1 MKRNPG
7 KGSMLRKRDEGGIR
21 QGASPRGAGRKEGR
35 MAIESFTSPSVLDLV
50 PRQSSRR
57 SHAVFVALQKEIV
70 LGALEP
76 GSALT
81 EMELA
86 QRFQCSQ
93 STVRE
98 ALMQLSE
105 DGLVRRLPHRG
116 TLVAPCRADDAR
128 ALIAIRR
135 DVECNH
141 LERILENVN
150 AAVVDALGDELNAMR
165 NAARDGDEYR
175 LSVHDRAFHT
185 TLFAAADL
193 PLVMP
198 ILTRCLI
205 HNHRFKILNSQPNR
219 ALEETAERHVP
230 IIEALRARDLDRLR
244 AVLGHHI
251 STIVDFGPDLTD
263 DGAPGPSAA
272 PAS

>member
-1 MKRNPG
+1 
-7 KGSMLRKRDEGGIR
+7 
-21 QGASPRGAGRKEGR
+21 
-35 MAIESFTSPSVLDLV
+35 MAVESFSTASVMDLV

-70 LGALEP
+70 LGELP
-76 GSALT
+76 PDSSLT

-105 DGLVRRLPHRG
+105 EGLVKRLPHRG
-116 TLVAPCRADDAR
+116 TLVAPCRAADAR
-128 ALIAIRR
+128 ALINIRR
-135 DVECNH
+135 EVECGY
-141 LERILENVN
+141 LEEVLRNSGRGLVGQ
-150 AAVVDALGDELNAMR
+150 LHDELNAMR

-193 PLVMP
+193 PLVVP

-205 HNHRFKILNSQPNR
+205 HNHRYKIMNSQPNR

-230 IIEALRARDLDRLR
+230 IIDALKDGDLERLR
-244 AVLGHHI
+244 TVLGHHI
-251 STIVDFGPDLTD
+251 STIVDFGPDLTED
-263 DGAPGPSAA
+263 AGA
-272 PAS
+272 

>member
-1 MKRNPG
+1 
-7 KGSMLRKRDEGGIR
+7 
-21 QGASPRGAGRKEGR
+21 
-35 MAIESFTSPSVLDLV
+35 MAVESFSTASVMDLV

-57 SHAVFVALQKEIV
+57 SHAVFVALQREIV
-70 LGALEP
+70 LGDLP
-76 GSALT
+76 PDSALT

-105 DGLVRRLPHRG
+105 EGLVKRLPHRG
-116 TLVAPCRADDAR
+116 TLVAPCRTEDAR
-128 ALIAIRR
+128 ALIHIRR
-135 DVECNH
+135 EVECGY
-141 LERILENVN
+141 LERVLGN
-150 AAVVDALGDELNAMR
+150 AGRGLVGQLGDELDAMR

-185 TLFAAADL
+185 ALFAAADL
-193 PLVMP
+193 PLVVP

-205 HNHRFKILNSQPNR
+205 HNHRYKIMNSQPNR

-230 IIEALRARDLDRLR
+230 IIEALRAGDIDQLR
-244 AVLGHHI
+244 AVLSHHI
-251 STIVDFGPDLTD
+251 STIVDFGPDLT
-263 DGAPGPSAA
+263 GRPCA
-272 PAS
+272 

>member
-1 MKRNPG
+1 
-7 KGSMLRKRDEGGIR
+7 
-21 QGASPRGAGRKEGR
+21 
-35 MAIESFTSPSVLDLV
+35 MAVESFSTASVMDLV

-57 SHAVFVALQKEIV
+57 SHAVFVALQREIV
-70 LGALEP
+70 LGDLP
-76 GSALT
+76 PDSALT

-105 DGLVRRLPHRG
+105 EGLVKRLPHRG
-116 TLVAPCRADDAR
+116 TLVAPCRTEDAR
-128 ALIAIRR
+128 ALINIRR
-135 DVECNH
+135 EVECGY
-141 LERILENVN
+141 LERVLAN
-150 AAVVDALGDELNAMR
+150 AGRGLVGQLRDELDAMR

-185 TLFAAADL
+185 ALFAAADL
-193 PLVMP
+193 PLVVP

-205 HNHRFKILNSQPNR
+205 HNHRYKIMNSQPNR

-230 IIEALRARDLDRLR
+230 IVEALRAGNIDHLR
-244 AVLGHHI
+244 AVLAHHI
-251 STIVDFGPDLTD
+251 STIVDFGPDLT
-263 DGAPGPSAA
+263 GSPCA
-272 PAS
+272 

>member
-1 MKRNPG
+1 
-7 KGSMLRKRDEGGIR
+7 
-21 QGASPRGAGRKEGR
+21 
-35 MAIESFTSPSVLDLV
+35 MAVESFSTASVMDLV

-57 SHAVFVALQKEIV
+57 SHAVFVALQREIV
-70 LGALEP
+70 LGDLP
-76 GSALT
+76 PDSALT

-105 DGLVRRLPHRG
+105 EGLVKRLPHRG
-116 TLVAPCRADDAR
+116 TLVAPCRTEDAR
-128 ALIAIRR
+128 ALINIRR
-135 DVECNH
+135 EVECGY
-141 LERILENVN
+141 LERVLGN
-150 AAVVDALGDELNAMR
+150 AGRGLVGQLGDELDAMR

-185 TLFAAADL
+185 ALFAAADL
-193 PLVMP
+193 PLVVP

-205 HNHRFKILNSQPNR
+205 HNHRYKIMNSQPNR

-230 IIEALRARDLDRLR
+230 IIKALRAGDIDQLR
-244 AVLGHHI
+244 AVLSHHI
-251 STIVDFGPDLTD
+251 STIVDFGPDLT
-263 DGAPGPSAA
+263 GRPCA
-272 PAS
+272 

>member
-1 MKRNPG
+1 
-7 KGSMLRKRDEGGIR
+7 
-21 QGASPRGAGRKEGR
+21 
-35 MAIESFTSPSVLDLV
+35 MAVESFSTASVMDLV

-57 SHAVFVALQKEIV
+57 SHAVFVALQREIV
-70 LGALEP
+70 LGDLP
-76 GSALT
+76 PDSALT

-105 DGLVRRLPHRG
+105 EGLVKRLPHRG
-116 TLVAPCRADDAR
+116 TLVAPCRTEDAR
-128 ALIAIRR
+128 ALINIRR
-135 DVECNH
+135 EVECGY
-141 LERILENVN
+141 LERVLGN
-150 AAVVDALGDELNAMR
+150 AGRGLVGQLGDELDAMR

-185 TLFAAADL
+185 ALFAAADL
-193 PLVMP
+193 PLVVP

-205 HNHRFKILNSQPNR
+205 HNHRYKIMNSQPNR

-230 IIEALRARDLDRLR
+230 IIEALRAGDLDQLS
-244 AVLGHHI
+244 AVLSHHI
-251 STIVDFGPDLTD
+251 STIVDFGPDLT
-263 DGAPGPSAA
+263 GRPCA
-272 PAS
+272 

>member
-1 MKRNPG
+1 
-7 KGSMLRKRDEGGIR
+7 
-21 QGASPRGAGRKEGR
+21 
-35 MAIESFTSPSVLDLV
+35 MAVESFSTASVMDLV

-57 SHAVFVALQKEIV
+57 SHAVFVALQREIV
-70 LGALEP
+70 LGDLP
-76 GSALT
+76 PDSALT

-105 DGLVRRLPHRG
+105 EGLVKRLPHRG
-116 TLVAPCRADDAR
+116 TLVAPCRTEDAR
-128 ALIAIRR
+128 ALIHIRR
-135 DVECNH
+135 EVECGY
-141 LERILENVN
+141 LERVLGN
-150 AAVVDALGDELNAMR
+150 AGRGLVGQLGDELDAMR

-185 TLFAAADL
+185 ALFAAADL
-193 PLVMP
+193 PLVVP

-205 HNHRFKILNSQPNR
+205 HNHRYKIMNSQPNR

-230 IIEALRARDLDRLR
+230 IIKALRAGDIDQLR
-244 AVLGHHI
+244 AVLSHHI
-251 STIVDFGPDLTD
+251 STIVDFGPDLT
-263 DGAPGPSAA
+263 GRPCA
-272 PAS
+272 

>member
-1 MKRNPG
+1 
-7 KGSMLRKRDEGGIR
+7 
-21 QGASPRGAGRKEGR
+21 
-35 MAIESFTSPSVLDLV
+35 MAVESFTSPSVTDLV

-70 LGALEP
+70 LGGLQPEQ
-76 GSALT
+76 ALT

-86 QRFQCSQ
+86 QRFGCSQ

-105 DGLVRRLPHRG
+105 EGLVKRLPHRG
-116 TLVAPCRADDAR
+116 TLVAPCRSDDAR

-135 DVECNH
+135 AVECGY
-141 LERILENVN
+141 LER
-150 AAVVDALGDELNAMR
+150 VVAHVDDTLLGALHDELNAMR
-165 NAARDGDEYR
+165 NAARDGDEYL

-193 PLVMP
+193 PLVVP

-205 HNHRFKILNSQPNR
+205 HNHRYKILNSQPNR

-230 IIEALRARDLDRLR
+230 VIDALRTRDLGRLR

-263 DGAPGPSAA
+263 GPDAA
-272 PAS
+272 EGQCA